1 MFWWIY
7 LFWFKIFVLT
17 TRLLVKLD
25 LLLLFLYWITTV
37 LALAWLHLWAL
48 WVLIFHRVLVGWHFL
63 LKMGHCLLKM
73 GHFLR
78 YFLGHFLLEIEIVV
92 RLQIQEFPVILMIK
106 IDAPVKSI
114 NLDESPDWDIWILNE
129 NIPDLGHIC

>member
-1 MFWWIY
+1 
-7 LFWFKIFVLT
+7 
-17 TRLLVKLD
+17 
-25 LLLLFLYWITTV
+25 
-37 LALAWLHLWAL
+37 
-48 WVLIFHRVLVGWHFL
+48 
-63 LKMGHCLLKM
+63 MGHCLLKM

-114 NLDESPDWDIWILNE
+114 NLDESPD
-129 NIPDLGHIC
+129 